1 MRIIEEI
8 TAEHEL
14 HVRFLRYVLAS
25 LFHRKMRYCE
35 HEEGWRK
42 AQELGKEI
50 ADSYCIPDLTNRSL
64 WETIL
69 SQIEDENLSTAILN
83 LKPRERYV
91 LLEHAIK
98 ERSYN
103 ELAVDLNVGYKG
115 VTAIYYRAR
124 SKVRKQLE
132 EKK

>member
-8 TAEHEL
+8 ATEHEL
-14 HVRFLRYVLAS
+14 RARFLRYLLAS
-25 LFHRKMRYCE
+25 LFHRKMRYSDR
-35 HEEGWRK
+35 EEGWRK
-42 AQELGKEI
+42 AQESGKEI
-50 ADSYCIPDLTNRSL
+50 ANSYFISDLPNRSL

-69 SQIEDENLSTAILN
+69 TQIEDEDLSTAILN

-91 LLEHAIK
+91 LLEHVIK

-103 ELAVDLNVGYKG
+103 ELAVELNVGYKG